1 MLLPVVGRCLWSV
14 RRMQGR
20 HHLQPLC
27 WHQGC
32 ARLLPVPEREPE
44 PPPETSGSCG
54 LPATVRKWMSSLVNI
69 YGIF

>member
-1 MLLPVVGRCLWSV
+1 MLLPVVCQAE
-14 RRMQGR
+14 QGR
-20 HHLQPLC
+20 HHLQPLLAL
-27 WHQGC
+27 GC

>member
-1 MLLPVVGRCLWSV
+1 MLLPVGFQAE
-14 RRMQGR
+14 QGR
-20 HHLQPLC
+20 HHLQLLLAP
-27 WHQGC
+27 GC
-32 ARLLPVPEREPE
+32 ARLLLVPEREPE